1 MITGGEGGRLL
12 ENKKKLQRS
21 WMMYDF
27 GNSAFATT
35 IMAAVLPVYYSNVA
49 ASGLEEGLATSYWGY
64 SQSIAVL
71 IVAVLAP
78 ILGAISDFSAAKKK
92 FLRFFAFMGIIA
104 SILLFFVGEGD
115 YILASVLFIIGSIGF
130 SGGNIFYDG
139 FLPEVTDKKDID
151 KVSAGGYAYGYVGG
165 GILLTINILMILNPH
180 WFGLPDTVVATQLS
194 FVSVGVWWFIFS
206 IPLFK
211 NMKEEKKVAVKR
223 DKSYVAIGFTR
234 VASTFREI
242 KQYKQALIF
251 LLAFWLYNDGISTI
265 MRMATIYGAEI
276 GIAGNDLIVA
286 LLITQFVGIPFTFF
300 FGWLAS
306 KITAKKALYI
316 TLVVYMVITVFGY
329 FMISALQFYALAIAV
344 GMVQGGAQSLSRS
357 IFGRMIPD
365 NKHAEFFGF
374 YGISSKFAAVF
385 GPFIFAFVGQITGNS
400 RYGILS
406 LIFFFIAGIILL
418 RFVDIDKGIEEAEQQ
433 AGLVGK
439 TEIKPK

>member
-1 MITGGEGGRLL
+1 M

-49 ASGLEEGLATSYWGY
+49 ASGLEDGLATSYWGY
-64 SQSIAVL
+64 SQSISVL
-71 IVAVLAP
+71 IVAILAP

-104 SILLFFVGEGD
+104 SILLAFVGEGD
-115 YILASVLFIIGSIGF
+115 YILASVLFIVGSIGF
-130 SGGNIFYDG
+130 SGANIFYDG
-139 FLPEVTDKKDID
+139 FLPEVADKEEMD
-151 KVSAGGYAYGYVGG
+151 KVSSGGFAYGYIGG
-165 GILLTINILMILNPH
+165 GVLLTINILMILNPQ
-180 WFGLPDTVVATQLS
+180 WFGLPNTIVATQLS
-194 FVSVGVWWFIFS
+194 FATVGIWWLVFS

-211 NMKEEKKVAVKR
+211 NIKEEKKFVGVR
-223 DKSYVAIGFTR
+223 DKSYVAIGFSR
-234 VASTFREI
+234 VGNTFREI
-242 KQYKQALIF
+242 KQYKQVLIF

-276 GIAGNDLIVA
+276 GIAGNDLIIA

-306 KITAKKALYI
+306 KITAKRALYI
-316 TLVVYMVITVFGY
+316 TLLTYMVITVLGY
-329 FMISALQFYALAIAV
+329 FMTSAVHFYTLAIAV

-357 IFGRMIPD
+357 IFGRMVPE

-374 YGISSKFAAVF
+374 YGISSKFAAIV
-385 GPFIFAFVGQITGNS
+385 GPFLFAFVGQITGNS
-400 RYGILS
+400 RYGIIS
-406 LIFFFIAGIILL
+406 LIFFFIAGIIIL
-418 RFVDIDKGIEEAEQQ
+418 RFVDIEKGIQEAERQS
-433 AGLVGK
+433 GIEGK
-439 TEIKPK
+439 VEVKPK

>member
-1 MITGGEGGRLL
+1 
-12 ENKKKLQRS
+12 
-21 WMMYDF
+21 MYDF

-64 SQSIAVL
+64 SQSISVL
-71 IVAVLAP
+71 FVAVLAP

-92 FLRFFAFMGIIA
+92 FLQFFAFMGIIA
-104 SILLFFVGEGD
+104 SILLAFVGEGD
-115 YILASVLFIIGSIGF
+115 YILASILFIVGSIGF

-139 FLPEVTDKKDID
+139 FLPEVAEKEEMDR
-151 KVSAGGYAYGYVGG
+151 VSSGGFAYGYIGG
-165 GILLTINILMILNPH
+165 GVLLTINILMILNPH
-180 WFGLPDTVVATQLS
+180 WFGLKDTVIATQLS
-194 FVSVGVWWFIFS
+194 FASVGIWWLLFS

-211 NMKEEKKVAVKR
+211 NIKEEKKVIVEK
-223 DKSYVAIGFTR
+223 DKSYIAIGFSR
-234 VASTFREI
+234 VGDTFKQI
-242 KQYKQALIF
+242 KQYKQVLIF

-306 KITAKKALYI
+306 KITAKRALYI
-316 TLVVYMVITVFGY
+316 TLVTYMVITVLGY
-329 FMISALQFYALAIAV
+329 FMTSAFHFYALAIAV

-357 IFGRMIPD
+357 IFGRMIPQ

-374 YGISSKFAAVF
+374 YGISSKFAAIF
-385 GPFIFAFVGQITGNS
+385 GPFLFAFIGQITGNS

-418 RFVDIDKGIEEAEQQ
+418 RFVDVDKGIQEAQQ
-433 AGLVGK
+433 QTGLEGK
-439 TEIKPK
+439 VEVKPK